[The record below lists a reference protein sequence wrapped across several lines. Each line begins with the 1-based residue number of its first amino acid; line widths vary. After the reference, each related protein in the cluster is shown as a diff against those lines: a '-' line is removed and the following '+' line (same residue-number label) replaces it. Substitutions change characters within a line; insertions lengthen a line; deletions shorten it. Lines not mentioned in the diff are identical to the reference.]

1 MPAKGPHLK
10 LKTRKI
16 VAKRFKITGA
26 GKILRRTQNM
36 RHLRRRKSAKQIRR
50 YRLYHEVTGKLAKQ
64 IKRMLFIQ

>member
-10 LKTRKI
+10 QKSRKI
-16 VAKRFKITGA
+16 VTKRFKITGS

-50 YRLYHEVTGKLAKQ
+50 YRTYHEVTGALAKQ
-64 IKRMLFIQ
+64 IKRMLGI